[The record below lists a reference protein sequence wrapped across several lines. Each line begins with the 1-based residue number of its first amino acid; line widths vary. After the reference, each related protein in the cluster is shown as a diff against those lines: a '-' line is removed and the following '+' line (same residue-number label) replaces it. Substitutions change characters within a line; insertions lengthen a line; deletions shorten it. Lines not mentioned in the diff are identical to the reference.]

1 MFVAQFNIS
10 KERYPLDHPIMND
23 FMDRLD
29 PVNAVADDWDGFV
42 WRLHDD
48 SGNAT
53 AIRAFD
59 DDPTIIFNLSV
70 WRSVEQLKVFV
81 YQSAHAHVL
90 RRRRE
95 WFEVIP
101 ERSYVLWWVE
111 EAHVPTLDEA
121 KDRLW
126 HLQKHGPSP
135 YAFTFDR
142 IPAVSSGSGDA

>member
-10 KERYPLDHPIMND
+10 KERYQLDHPVMSD
-23 FMDRLD
+23 FMASLD
-29 PVNAVADDWDGFV
+29 PVNGAADEWDGFV
-42 WRLHDD
+42 WRLHDE

-53 AIRAFD
+53 AIRAF

-70 WRSVEQLKVFV
+70 WRTVEQLKEFV
-81 YQSAHAHVL
+81 YRSAHANVL

-101 ERSYVLWWVE
+101 ERSYVLWWVDE
-111 EAHVPTLDEA
+111 SGFPTLDEA
-121 KDRLW
+121 KARLR
-126 HLQKHGPSP
+126 HLQEHGPTP

-142 IPAVSSGSGDA
+142 VPAVRPGSGDA